1 MYEYVNLLQPN
12 STAQNPNPDQ
22 QRRDR
27 DIRDQISQ
35 EIRRKYGKH
44 PDAIKH
50 AAMLI
55 YRDENQKNAEKVHR
69 LILKDPKN
77 GDILMDAFQNRD
89 KMPAKKMPT
98 LTALGF
104 LINQVHTYLFVHTF
118 LLSTYLGELESFT
131 SMADLRQD
139 KKFNFVFRT

>member
-1 MYEYVNLLQPN
+1 MYKYDILLQPN
-12 STAQNPNPDQ
+12 LNQQ

-55 YRDENQKNAEKVHR
+55 YRDEKQVNAEKVHR

-77 GDILMDAFQNRD
+77 GDILMDAFENRD
-89 KMPAKKMPT
+89 KKPAKKMPV

-104 LINQVHTYLFVHTF
+104 LINQVHRLIVTYY
-118 LLSTYLGELESFT
+118 YLEEIKLHSMES
-131 SMADLRQD
+131 SKRNS
-139 KKFNFVFRT
+139 K